1 MERRCG
7 IRSLRNTRHAVIVR
21 IGGKYMRG
29 VSLTLAISLAV
40 ALSAPPF
47 GVFAQSSVT
56 YTVPVNTAVPAVTF
70 SIQGVY
76 WLSSS
81 EFYSAPGGGTLE
93 TWTSQLYGIDFRA
106 DTRSHWGFHF
116 NGVTGSEGNWAF
128 TGAAPA
134 GLSLNGTDTVWSAD
148 VSYSVQRPLP
158 ENPEL
163 PVTFRAFVGYGEAK
177 GSLYSGNLSGL
188 GAAALTTDSTG
199 GRVGFDF
206 SYPFQ
211 SGWWLNAGVAYAP
224 SVSTRFSG
232 SVGGGAQSVTA
243 TGTGWDAQ
251 ASIRYTSTAHWN
263 VEVGYRFVQEIQSAL
278 NISGVAI
285 CPCHTQWEGPF
296 IAVGTN
302 F

>member
-1 MERRCG
+1 MPRGRLSSSACWCWWLGTSPCAARDGRRSSSPCG
-7 IRSLRNTRHAVIVR
+7 GADMRAASLLLVA
-21 IGGKYMRG
+21 G
-29 VSLTLAISLAV
+29 VVFALLA
-40 ALSAPPF
+40 APA
-47 GVFAQSSVT
+47 GVFAQSQVT
-56 YTVPVNTAVPAVTF
+56 YTVPVNTTVPSVTY
-70 SIQGVY
+70 SLQGVY

-128 TGAAPA
+128 TGAAPV
-134 GLSLNGTDTVWSAD
+134 GLSLNGTDTIWSAD

-163 PVTFRAFVGYGEAK
+163 PVTFRAFAGYSEAK
-177 GSLYSGNLSGL
+177 GSLYAGNLSGL

-211 SGWWLNAGVAYAP
+211 SGWRLNAGVAYAP
-224 SVSTRFSG
+224 S
-232 SVGGGAQSVTA
+232 
-243 TGTGWDAQ
+243 
-251 ASIRYTSTAHWN
+251 
-263 VEVGYRFVQEIQSAL
+263 
-278 NISGVAI
+278 
-285 CPCHTQWEGPF
+285 
-296 IAVGTN
+296 
-302 F
+302 